1 MKMSKKFDQFMAA
14 EYTVVFALALSAICA
29 VATDALGMQE
39 FRLSYWIFETVFAMA
54 IAWLCVSV
62 LPVFPIGNALAVN
75 IFKKEPPSRGYMLFM
90 SAGICSLLIPCI
102 CMCMC
107 SLIVGYPN
115 GLNFTIIW
123 NGFKMFAAPMYIC
136 SIILVQILG
145 KPLFKIAI
153 KFLGDEA
160 FEKPEVDETAEAA
173 AVEEP
178 EEEKD
183 LSVEVGGDMHGDWD
197 VVNVSPVGKNKL
209 MFHMEQRGE
218 KLYGSLD
225 YTGKTAKI
233 RKGSYKDGK
242 FEFTVTLVMP
252 FGAREVVMSGT
263 IADGVLKG
271 TSLMDGRETPLNGNK
286 L

>member
-29 VATDALGMQE
+29 VVTDVLGLQE
-39 FRLSYWIFETVFAMA
+39 FRLGYWIFETVFAMA

-75 IFKKEPPSRGYMLFM
+75 IFKKEPPSRGYMFFM

-153 KFLGDEA
+153 HFLGDEA
-160 FEKPEVDETAEAA
+160 FEKPEVNEVVETT

-183 LSVEVGGDMHGDWD
+183 LSVEAGGDMHGDWD

-209 MFHMEQRGE
+209 VFHVEQRGE

>member
-29 VATDALGMQE
+29 VVTDVLGLQE
-39 FRLSYWIFETVFAMA
+39 FRLGYWIFETVFAMA

-75 IFKKEPPSRGYMLFM
+75 IFKKEPPSRGYMFFM

-153 KFLGDEA
+153 HFLGDEA
-160 FEKPEVDETAEAA
+160 FEKPEVDEVAEVG
-173 AVEEP
+173 AVAEP

-209 MFHMEQRGE
+209 VFHMEQRGE

-225 YTGKTAKI
+225 YTGKTARI
-233 RKGSYKDGK
+233 RKGSVKDGK

>member
-29 VATDALGMQE
+29 VVTDVLGLQE
-39 FRLSYWIFETVFAMA
+39 FRLGYWIFETVFAMA

-75 IFKKEPPSRGYMLFM
+75 IFKKEPPSRGYMFFM

-153 KFLGDEA
+153 HFLGDEA
-160 FEKPEVDETAEAA
+160 FEKSEVDEVAEVG
-173 AVEEP
+173 AVAEP

-209 MFHMEQRGE
+209 VFHMEQRGE

-225 YTGKTAKI
+225 YTGKTARI
-233 RKGSYKDGK
+233 RKGSVKDGK

>member
-29 VATDALGMQE
+29 IATDALGMQE
-39 FRLSYWIFETVFAMA
+39 FRWNYWIFETVFAMA

-75 IFKKEPPSRGYMLFM
+75 IFKKEPPSRGYMFFM

-102 CMCMC
+102 CLCMC

-115 GLNFTIIW
+115 GLRFSVVW
-123 NGFKMFAAPMYIC
+123 NGFTMFAAPMYIC

-153 KFLGDEA
+153 HFLGDEA
-160 FEKPEVDETAEAA
+160 FEKPAEPVASEAA
-173 AVEEP
+173 TAEEP

-183 LSVEVGGDMHGDWD
+183 LSVEAGGDMHGDWE
-197 VVNVSPVGKNKL
+197 VINTSPVGKNKL
-209 MFHMEQRGE
+209 IFHMEQRGE
-218 KLYGSLD
+218 KLYGTLD
-225 YTGKTAKI
+225 YTGKTATI
-233 RKGSYKDGK
+233 RSGSFKDGK
-242 FEFTVTLVMP
+242 FQFTVTLVMP
-252 FGAREVVMSGT
+252 FGKREVVMSGA
-263 IADGVLKG
+263 IADGVLTG
-271 TSLMDGRETPLNGNK
+271 TSVMDGRETPLNGNK